1 MGRQIIPTFTAS
13 IPEVAASR
21 LVITGWSS
29 SSFGL
34 LNHHNNTG
42 IAKENINHPFTGA
55 NQEST
60 VKQGTKQKTARS
72 MREPKTLPSM
82 CKNLGWEWKHKL
94 VLKYYSLMRR
104 WETGVTADTWKQRL
118 HQQVG
123 PGRTAARNC
132 TWKEKESK
140 SQKRGGGGD
149 RQPRPWQT
157 IRYVNK
163 ISQTQWRFKFLYLS

>member
-60 VKQGTKQKTARS
+60 VKQGTKQKNSSEYEGA
-72 MREPKTLPSM
+72 
-82 CKNLGWEWKHKL
+82 KNTSINVQKPRGEWKHKL

>member
-21 LVITGWSS
+21 LVITGWSG

-34 LNHHNNTG
+34 LNDHNNTG

-60 VKQGTKQKTARS
+60 VKQGTKQKSARS

-82 CKNLGWEWKHKL
+82 CKKPRGEWKHKL
-94 VLKYYSLMRR
+94 VLKYCSLIRR
-104 WETGVTADTWKQRL
+104 WETGVTAEAWKQRL

-132 TWKEKESK
+132 TWKEKKSK
-140 SQKRGGGGD
+140 SQKGGG
-149 RQPRPWQT
+149 QT
-157 IRYVNK
+157 TQTMTNNK
-163 ISQTQWRFKFLYLS
+163 ISK

>member
-42 IAKENINHPFTGA
+42 IAKENINHSFTGA

-60 VKQGTKQKTARS
+60 VKQGTKQKSARS

-82 CKNLGWEWKHKL
+82 CKNLGENENTSWSLSTTHWWEDERQVWH
-94 VLKYYSLMRR
+94 LKPGNRGSTSR
-104 WETGVTADTWKQRL
+104 WARGEQPPTTAPEKRKRARVRKGGEGGTDNPDHDKQ
-118 HQQVG
+118 
-123 PGRTAARNC
+123 
-132 TWKEKESK
+132 
-140 SQKRGGGGD
+140 
-149 RQPRPWQT
+149 
-157 IRYVNK
+157 
-163 ISQTQWRFKFLYLS
+163 

>member
-82 CKNLGWEWKHKL
+82 CKNLGENENISWSLSTTHWWEDERQVWQL
-94 VLKYYSLMRR
+94 TPGNRGSTSR
-104 WETGVTADTWKQRL
+104 W
-118 HQQVG
+118 
-123 PGRTAARNC
+123 RTAARNC

>member
-82 CKNLGWEWKHKL
+82 CKNLGENENISWSLSTTHWWEDERQVWQL
-94 VLKYYSLMRR
+94 TPGNRGSTSR
-104 WETGVTADTWKQRL
+104 WARGEQPPATAPEKRK
-118 HQQVG
+118 
-123 PGRTAARNC
+123 RARVR
-132 TWKEKESK
+132 K
-140 SQKRGGGGD
+140 GGD

>member
-60 VKQGTKQKTARS
+60 VKQGTKQKSARS

-82 CKNLGWEWKHKL
+82 CKNLGENENTSWSLSTTHWWEDERQVC
-94 VLKYYSLMRR
+94 VLL
-104 WETGVTADTWKQRL
+104 ETEAPPAG
-118 HQQVG
+118 G
-123 PGRTAARNC
+123 PGENSRPQLHLKR
-132 TWKEKESK
+132 EREQESE
-140 SQKRGGGGD
+140 RGGTD
-149 RQPRPWQT
+149 NPDHDKQ
-157 IRYVNK
+157 
-163 ISQTQWRFKFLYLS
+163 